1 MFWRVPMRIP
11 RIAPSLARAHPSH
24 DAFMTPTMTIL
35 DAFPALRARM
45 GTGMRI
51 GGGIVAR

>member
-11 RIAPSLARAHPSH
+11 RITPSLARAHPSH
-24 DAFMTPTMTIL
+24 DASMTPTMTTL
-35 DAFPALRARM
+35 DAFPALRARI

-51 GGGIVAR
+51 GGFVAR